1 MTVAARK
8 LLKARPKVVTRSI
21 TVYEAALGRIRWIF
35 NEFNGNVAVSV
46 SGGKDSTVVM
56 ELALIVARER
66 GELPLKVR
74 WLDQEA
80 EFEATVAYQ
89 RSVANRP
96 EIDFEW
102 YQIPFR
108 LFNAANHQDEW
119 HHVWDAGAPEKWVRD
134 KEPDSIHE
142 NTFRDHRGAVIDRF
156 GALLNRIN
164 GQDPDQAILVGI
176 RVDESP
182 QRRLLC
188 TTNPNYKWATW
199 GTSKPYRGKCYHQF
213 YPVYDWMIN
222 DVWKAIHDHSWKY
235 NTIYDEQYRYG
246 VPVRN
251 MRVSSYHHVQALRS
265 LAWLQEV
272 EPTTWDRATAMIE
285 GLNAQ
290 AQLGSAEE
298 LAGKLPYM
306 FKSWEEYMDHLI
318 DNLAIEEHRPTFR
331 KLYEDSVR
339 KLEGMTSRD
348 RVAEEMCTVVVK
360 NDYFGVSLEGW
371 LMAQR
376 AKFLKDSNEG
386 LTNE

>member
-1 MTVAARK
+1 MTVAGR
-8 LLKARPKVVTRSI
+8 KARPKVTGTLNVFD
-21 TVYEAALGRIRWIF
+21 AALGRVRWLF
-35 NEFNGNVAVSV
+35 EEFNGNVAVSV

-56 ELALIVARER
+56 ELALMVARER

-89 RSVANRP
+89 RSVADRP

-119 HHVWDAGAPEKWVRD
+119 HRVWDKDAPEKWVRD

-142 NTFRDHRGAVIDRF
+142 NLFTDHRGKVIDRF
-156 GALLNRIN
+156 GALLNRVN

-176 RVDESP
+176 RVEESP

-188 TTNPNYKWATW
+188 TTKPNYKWVTW
-199 GTSKPYRGKCYHQF
+199 GTSKPYRGEKYHQF
-213 YPVYDWMIN
+213 YPVYDWRIA
-222 DVWKAIHDHSWKY
+222 DVWKAIHDNGWEY

-246 VPVRN
+246 VPTRN
-251 MRVSSYHHVQALRS
+251 MRVSSYHHVQALRT
-265 LAWLQEV
+265 LGWLQEV
-272 EPTTWDRATAMIE
+272 EPETWERATAMIE
-285 GLNAQ
+285 GLNTQSQMGA
-290 AQLGSAEE
+290 AEE
-298 LAGKLPYM
+298 LADRLPHM
-306 FKSWEEYMDHLI
+306 FRSWEEYMHHLI
-318 DNLAIEEHRPTFR
+318 DNLAIEPNRPAFR
-331 KLYEDSVR
+331 KLYQDTVR
-339 KLEGMTSRD
+339 KLDGKVSAD

-371 LMAQR
+371 VMAQQSKFVKSESLKGR
-376 AKFLKDSNEG
+376 AHNG
-386 LTNE
+386 